1 MQVLGRSTIAV
12 VVLTLVF
19 GIAYPVVV
27 TGLSQLVFSDKADGS
42 LIERDGKVV
51 GSKLAAQAFTK
62 PEYFHPRPSATTP
75 EYNAAATTFANLGPT
90 NPDLAKA
97 VRERAQAI
105 LKLEGPY
112 NPGLRIGDI
121 PVDAVTTSA
130 SGIDP
135 HISPANA
142 RLQSA
147 RIAQVRGISAESV
160 SELIDENTDGR
171 WLGIFGEPAVNVL
184 ELNLSLD
191 EGRRDQATTA
201 IFSREIVFGAIG
213 ASFGKLDPR
222 TLFRNPVIFIVE
234 LGSVITTAIF
244 FRDLFGSGEHEPLWF
259 TGTVALWLWLTVL
272 FANFAE
278 AIAEGRGKAQANA
291 LRATRT
297 TTLAYRRSE
306 TGGVEEIPASELRR
320 GDMVVVEAGQ
330 IIPADGEIVEGV
342 GSVDESAIT
351 GESAPVIREAGGD
364 RSAVTGG
371 TRLLSDRLVIEVT
384 QEPGGSFL
392 DRMIALVEGAE
403 RRKTPNEIALNILL
417 AGLTITFLA
426 ATVTLRPYALYAG
439 TDLSQ
444 TVLIA
449 LLVALIPTTIG
460 ALLSAIGIAGM
471 DRLVQR
477 NVLAMS
483 GRAVEASGDVDVLL
497 LDKTGTITLGNRQA
511 AEFLPVSG
519 VAELDLAQASQ
530 LASLADETPEGRSI
544 VVLAKERFGL
554 REQELGEHV
563 FVPFSASTRM
573 SGVDLDGRS
582 LRKGAADAVKRFVSE
597 NGGRVPDDLDVLVH
611 GVAQSGGTP
620 LVVAQDNWV
629 LGVVH
634 LKDIVKGGMSER
646 FDELRRMGIR
656 TVMITG
662 DNPVTAAVIAQE
674 SGVDDFLAEATPERK
689 LELIREEQGRGRMVA
704 MTGDGTNDAPALA
717 QSDVGVAMNTGTT
730 AAKEAGN
737 MVDLD
742 SNPTKLIEIVEV
754 GKQLLITR
762 GALTTF
768 SIANDV
774 AKYFAI
780 IPAIFAFTYA
790 STPGARGP
798 LDDLN
803 VMSLGTPYSA
813 IISAIIFNAL
823 IIPALVPLALR
834 GVKYRAIGATALLR
848 RNLLIYGLGG
858 MILPFIGI
866 KLIDLLVH
874 NVFGA

>member
-1 MQVLGRSTIAV
+1 VTRTSQSIFTRDIV
-12 VVLTLVF
+12 VAA
-19 GIAYPVVV
+19 I
-27 TGLSQLVFSDKADGS
+27 
-42 LIERDGKVV
+42 RD
-51 GSKLAAQAFTK
+51 
-62 PEYFHPRPSATTP
+62 
-75 EYNAAATTFANLGPT
+75 
-90 NPDLAKA
+90 
-97 VRERAQAI
+97 
-105 LKLEGPY
+105 
-112 NPGLRIGDI
+112 
-121 PVDAVTTSA
+121 
-130 SGIDP
+130 
-135 HISPANA
+135 
-142 RLQSA
+142 
-147 RIAQVRGISAESV
+147 
-160 SELIDENTDGR
+160 
-171 WLGIFGEPAVNVL
+171 
-184 ELNLSLD
+184 
-191 EGRRDQATTA
+191 
-201 IFSREIVFGAIG
+201 
-213 ASFGKLDPR
+213 SFLKLDPR
-222 TLFRNPVIFIVE
+222 TLFRNPVMFIVE
-234 LGSVITTAIF
+234 IGSVVTTVIF
-244 FRDLFGSGEHEPLWF
+244 FRDLFSPGESEPLWF
-259 TGTVALWLWLTVL
+259 TGVVTFWLWLTVL
-272 FANFAE
+272 FGNFAE

-297 TTLAYRRSE
+297 TTTAFRRTD
-306 TGGVEEIPASELRR
+306 TGGLEEMAAPDLRR
-320 GDMVVVEAGQ
+320 GDIVVVAAGQ
-330 IIPADGEIVEGV
+330 VIPADGEILEGV

-371 TRLLSDRLVIEVT
+371 TRLLSDQLVIEVT
-384 QEPGGSFL
+384 QEPGRSFL

-426 ATVTLRPYALYAG
+426 AVVTLRPYALYAG
-439 TDLSQ
+439 TPLSQ

-511 AEFLPVSG
+511 SEFLPVSG
-519 VAELDLAQASQ
+519 VDELDLAKAAQ

-554 REQELGEHV
+554 REQELGDHR
-563 FVPFSASTRM
+563 FIPFSASTRM
-573 SGVDLDGRS
+573 SGLDLDGRS
-582 LRKGAADAVKRFVSE
+582 LRKGAADAVKRFIDE
-597 NGGRVPDDLDVLVH
+597 NGGHAPSDLDTIVH
-611 GVAQSGGTP
+611 RVAQSGGTP

-634 LKDIVKGGMSER
+634 LKDIVKGGMKER

-662 DNPVTAAVIAQE
+662 DNPVTAAVIAEE

-689 LELIREEQGRGRMVA
+689 MELIREEQARGRMVA

-762 GALTTF
+762 GSLTTF

-780 IPAIFAFTYA
+780 LPALFATTYA
-790 STPGARGP
+790 TTPGQDGP
-798 LDDLN
+798 LGDLN
-803 VMSLGTPYSA
+803 VMNLGSPYSA

-848 RNLLIYGLGG
+848 RNLLIYGAGG
-858 MILPFIGI
+858 MILPFVGI